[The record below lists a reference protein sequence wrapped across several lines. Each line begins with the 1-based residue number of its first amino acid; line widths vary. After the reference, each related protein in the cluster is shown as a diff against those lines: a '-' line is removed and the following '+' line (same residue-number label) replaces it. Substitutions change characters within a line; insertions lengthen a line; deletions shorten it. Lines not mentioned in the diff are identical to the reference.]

1 MKSTDVKNFLKENG
15 IETKKISVSIRESGY
30 ADTYISVYLKD
41 INLPIE
47 YISSLL
53 KTKYDDYTR
62 DVDGEILQG
71 CNTFVHIQFDFETE
85 IQAHEEI
92 KETAKQKIEEIKNN
106 KGKTILYLS
115 PDESIELNACYFE
128 NQIRPVLTGKNVY
141 RILLHEN
148 EYNLESAFLLMNRL
162 ATNNGKY

>member
-1 MKSTDVKNFLKENG
+1 MKATDVKKFLKENG

-47 YISSLL
+47 YISNLL
-53 KTKYDDYTR
+53 KSKYDDYTR

-71 CNTFVHIQFDFETE
+71 CNTFMHVQFDYETE
-85 IQAHEEI
+85 FQAHKEI
-92 KETAKQKIEEIKNN
+92 KETANKKIEEIKSNN
-106 KGKTILYLS
+106 GKTILYLS
-115 PDESIELNACYFE
+115 PDNSIELNACYFE
-128 NQIRPVLTGKNVY
+128 NQVRPVLTGKNIY

-162 ATNNGKY
+162 AANNGKY